1 MAEKT
6 EVKTVGDLVHAY
18 KTAHPNG
25 HFFDPDTL
33 KFFGERRSDMRL
45 LKETQTIRDICGDMH
60 ECYVLSTIQ
69 RPGPPLKPHRK
80 YHYFDTTTLTDV
92 CT

>member
-6 EVKTVGDLVHAY
+6 EIKTVGDLVHAY
-18 KTAHPNG
+18 KQAHPNG
-25 HFFDPDTL
+25 HFFDEDTL
-33 KFFGERRSDMRL
+33 KFFGKRRSDMRL
-45 LKETQTIRDICGDMH
+45 LKDTQKIRDICGDEH
-60 ECYVLSTIQ
+60 TCYVISTIQ
-69 RPGPPLKPHRK
+69 RPGPPLRPRRK